1 MKKFYKIVPLL
12 MIIIMLLSAFS
23 IVLAD
28 DNPTN
33 PSELKGTTTTSF
45 NTAGKNII
53 GVIQA
58 IGSITA
64 VVVLVA
70 LGIKYM
76 MGSVEEKAEYK
87 KTLMPYVIGAVLIFA
102 ASNLASVI
110 YSWAI
115 NFTI

>member
-1 MKKFYKIVPLL
+1 MKKFYKIIPLL
-12 MIIIMLLSAFS
+12 MIVIMLLSTFCVVRA
-23 IVLAD
+23 
-28 DNPTN
+28 NPTD
-33 PSELKGTTTTSF
+33 PSTLKGTTTTSF
-45 NTAGKNII
+45 DNAGKNII
-53 GVIQA
+53 GVVQA
-58 IGSITA
+58 IGSIAA

-110 YSWAI
+110 YGWAI
-115 NFTI
+115 NFNI

>member
-1 MKKFYKIVPLL
+1 MKKFYKIIPLL
-12 MIIIMLLSAFS
+12 MIVIMLLSTFS
-23 IVLAD
+23 IVIAA
-28 DNPTN
+28 PTD
-33 PSELKGTTTTSF
+33 PSTLTGTDTTSF
-45 NTAGKNII
+45 NKAGQNII

-110 YSWAI
+110 YGWAI
-115 NFTI
+115 NFSI